1 MRTIDMDIVKQF
13 NESTKKVDVIN
24 EFIATFSQQGV
35 VFTDQEIEII
45 FNRYA
50 TKFRDVV
57 EHIDKGETKL
67 TSGSGFSALALGSI
81 NK

>member
-1 MRTIDMDIVKQF
+1 MKEMQQYENSVKR
-13 NESTKKVDVIN
+13 VDVIN
-24 EFIATFSQQGV
+24 EFISAFSQQGV

-57 EHIDKGETKL
+57 EHIKKGETK
-67 TSGSGFSALALGSI
+67 
-81 NK
+81 

>member
-1 MRTIDMDIVKQF
+1 MRTTDMDAVKK
-13 NESTKKVDVIN
+13 SDAVN

-35 VFTDQEIEII
+35 VFTDEEIEVI

-57 EHIDKGETKL
+57 EHIDKGETK
-67 TSGSGFSALALGSI
+67 
-81 NK
+81 